1 MLKKCDKCDS
11 LDSAFKCTKIL
22 HRNPKYGDKTMLTQ
36 EDVRTAQQFLETATC
51 LGKLPQ
57 AAVDEILNSLHSK
70 SNENSEEQI
79 FLTKKETAKLLN
91 CSVRQI
97 DILTSKGKLKKRYIG
112 PSSPRFVKDEIIK
125 FMYRRKI

>member
-1 MLKKCDKCDS
+1 LLNYPHK
-11 LDSAFKCTKIL
+11 
-22 HRNPKYGDKTMLTQ
+22 RGDKTILTQ
-36 EDVRTAQQFLETATC
+36 EDIRTAQQFLETASC
-51 LGKLPQ
+51 LGKLSQ
-57 AAVDEILNSLHSK
+57 ESVNEILSSIHSQTGK
-70 SNENSEEQI
+70 SEDKQV

>member
-1 MLKKCDKCDS
+1 
-11 LDSAFKCTKIL
+11 
-22 HRNPKYGDKTMLTQ
+22 MLTR
-36 EDVRTAQQFLETATC
+36 EDVRTAQQFLETASC
-51 LGKLPQ
+51 LGKLSQ
-57 AAVDEILNSLHSK
+57 ESVDEILNSLHSQTGK
-70 SNENSEEQI
+70 SEEDQV

-91 CSVRQI
+91 CSMRQI

>member
-1 MLKKCDKCDS
+1 
-11 LDSAFKCTKIL
+11 
-22 HRNPKYGDKTMLTQ
+22 MLTQ

-57 AAVDEILNSLHSK
+57 AAVDEILNSLHSQK
-70 SNENSEEQI
+70 NQSGEDQI